1 MCGIAGKAYFGRG
14 KEVHPQELRLMVS
27 KIIHRG
33 PDDEGVFISKY
44 KHVGLASCRLA
55 IIDLSPRGHQPMS
68 YLGRYTITFNGEIY
82 NFQAERSKL
91 IKQGYEFRSDSDTE
105 VILALYS
112 KYGKKCL
119 DHLRGMFAFTIYDEK
134 EDTLFMARDRI
145 GVKPLK
151 YLLTDSEIVF
161 ASELKAILALKNI
174 SPKIDPM
181 AIQKYLLY
189 GYVPAPLTG
198 FEGIKKLEPGTYM
211 FINLKRRTV
220 TKNRYW
226 KPSFNRKLHLSENE
240 WCKKILGELETSTK
254 LRMISDVPIG
264 AFLSGGVDSSAVV
277 ATMARLSDKPIKTFS
292 VVFDDPKYSEKKYA
306 DNIARRYK
314 TDHHEILA
322 RPTSV
327 ENLPE
332 IAYQYDEPFA
342 DNSSI
347 VSFMVSKET
356 AKYVKVALNGDGGD
370 ENFGG
375 YPNRYLRLMRDVNYA
390 KWIARI
396 RPAAA
401 AGIKALKSIT
411 KKSGLDKYQR
421 FLEKSKLP
429 LFEKFTSYSQIF
441 SLNEINQ
448 ITSNSI
454 KQTMTPENLYRSVRR
469 CFEMFNGK
477 DLKDAGLKF
486 DLLYFLPDQL
496 LTKMDIAT
504 MRYSLEARSPLLD
517 YKMIELAG
525 KIPFN
530 LKVKHGE
537 TKYIFK
543 KALEEIVPK
552 ENLYRPKVGFTIPLD
567 TWFKGKLN
575 PYAKSILLSKRSMT
589 KKYVDTDMVKRMIN
603 SQNKNEDFGPRI
615 WSLMMLELWLRSYF
629 K

>member
-1 MCGIAGKAYFGRG
+1 MCGVAGKAYFGRRG
-14 KEVHPQELRLMVS
+14 EVHPQELRLMIS

-33 PDDEGVFISKY
+33 PDDKGIFISRNKR
-44 KHVGLASCRLA
+44 VGFASCRLA
-55 IIDLSPRGHQPMS
+55 IIDLSKRGHQPMS
-68 YLGRYTITFNGEIY
+68 YLSRYTITFNGEIY
-82 NFQAERSKL
+82 NFQAERSRL
-91 IKQGYEFRSDSDTE
+91 IKEGYKFVSDSDTE

-119 DHLRGMFAFTIYDEK
+119 DHLRGMFAFAIYDEK
-134 EDTLFMARDRI
+134 EETLFIARDRI
-145 GVKPLK
+145 GKKPFK

-161 ASELKAILALKNI
+161 ASELKSILALKGI
-174 SPKIDPM
+174 TPKIDPV

-189 GYVPAPLTG
+189 GYVPHPLTG
-198 FEGIKKLEPGTYM
+198 FEGIKKLEPGTFI

-220 TKNRYW
+220 TKKRYW
-226 KPSFNRKLHLSENE
+226 QPRFNRKLHLTERE
-240 WCKKILGELETSTK
+240 WCKKILSELEESTK

-277 ATMARLSDKPIKTFS
+277 ATMAHLSNEPIKTFS
-292 VVFDDPKYSEKKYA
+292 IVFDDPKFSEKKFA
-306 DNIARRYK
+306 DNIVRRYK

-327 ENLPE
+327 EALPE
-332 IAYQYDEPFA
+332 IAYQYEEPFA
-342 DNSSI
+342 DNSSV

-370 ENFGG
+370 ENFAG
-375 YPNRYLRLMRDVNYA
+375 YPNRYLRLMRDVDYA
-390 KWIARI
+390 KWIERV

-401 AGIKALKSIT
+401 VGIKAIKSVSQT
-411 KKSGLDKYQR
+411 SRLDRYQR

-429 LFEKFTSYSQIF
+429 LYEKFTSYNKIF
-441 SLNEINQ
+441 SLDEINQ
-448 ITSNSI
+448 IALEPI
-454 KQTMTPENLYRSVRR
+454 KKTMTPGNVYKSVRR

-486 DLLYFLPDQL
+486 DLIYFLPDLL
-496 LTKMDIAT
+496 LTKIDIAT

-517 YKMIELAG
+517 QKMIDLAC

-537 TKYIFK
+537 TKYILK
-543 KALEEIVPK
+543 KALEGIVPK

-567 TWFKGKLN
+567 AWFKGKLN
-575 PYAKSILLSKRSMT
+575 PYAKSILLSKKSLI
-589 KKYVDTDMVKRMIN
+589 KEYINVDETKRMIN
-603 SQNKNEDFGPRI
+603 SQNSTEDFGPRI
-615 WSLMMLELWLRSYF
+615 WSLMMLELWLKNYF
-629 K
+629 A